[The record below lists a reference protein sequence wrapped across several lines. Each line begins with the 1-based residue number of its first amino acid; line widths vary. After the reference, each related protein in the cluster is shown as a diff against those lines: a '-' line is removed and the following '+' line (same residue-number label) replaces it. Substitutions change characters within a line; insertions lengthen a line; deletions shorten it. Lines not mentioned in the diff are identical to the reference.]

1 MDDIV
6 RQALAKWPDV
16 PACYGWLLLDRRG
29 NWRMRD
35 EAVQREH
42 GLGTP
47 IRHAALNA
55 FIVRNYD
62 VDESGQWYF
71 QNGPQRVY
79 VELEYAPW
87 VVRLIEGSEGTL
99 VLTDQTGARWE
110 PNGCWLDDRGAI
122 VFTGHVMDDP
132 SGDPRER
139 VGVLHDHDL
148 DLFAGQLDDSETGS
162 AKAGGLSN
170 LPDMPDVPHD
180 AQQQH
185 FIWEDG
191 TLLPVQAIRADEL
204 GQRFG
209 FVASPAQRVA

>member
-6 RQALAKWPDV
+6 RQALAKWPNV
-16 PACYGWLLLDRRG
+16 PHCTGWLLLDRRG

-35 EAVQREH
+35 EAVQREQ

-87 VVRLIEGSEGTL
+87 VVRLIEGS
-99 VLTDQTGARWE
+99 DGAEWMLARRSR
-110 PNGCWLDDRGAI
+110 CDR
-122 VFTGHVMDDP
+122 VQRSCDRR
-132 SGDPRER
+132 SGR
-139 VGVLHDHDL
+139 
-148 DLFAGQLDDSETGS
+148 
-162 AKAGGLSN
+162 
-170 LPDMPDVPHD
+170 
-180 AQQQH
+180 
-185 FIWEDG
+185 
-191 TLLPVQAIRADEL
+191 
-204 GQRFG
+204 
-209 FVASPAQRVA
+209 